1 VPGLTAT
8 SCAIVLIFNAPKDV
22 RTMDAAAKKQIMR
35 EAAVAPHLINNAYAR
50 IPTGQAFSSDI
61 DRRVE
66 HYLSSPA
73 HTNPLLS
80 ASARG
85 VTIHPAARSSSRA
98 HHQNDITQLSDL
110 LTYHTRHRWRDDVF
124 SLADK
129 SVSLQG
135 IYRQS
140 GKVMRCISRDVAHVT
155 VRDCVAY
162 QFARA
167 VHWTA
172 AQELERLI
180 GGKSVQLPAPATG
193 SDVGNLAINRCVMS
207 AHGHSTDFNP
217 LLPQVEPTAGRPERD
232 RSTVVWL
239 HDEEA
244 AKHRV
249 LIRGGLLYFATN
261 GQVVDT
267 ASPLYRDHGAGPH
280 GSGEFRDRQLNCAGY
295 VLSLQGEL
303 FAGIHAPGSAAEC
316 MGKNPFYHSSYMA
329 GRDVLCAGRIFVR
342 QGMLVGIDNA
352 SGHYKPSAD
361 HLRRAIR
368 ELDRQ
373 GVDLEELYCE
383 DVSRTN
389 RLGDRGWEMLWPA
402 AADFLAGTEGAPI
415 SGQWVQG
422 NSAILQS
429 TVAEYRNSRGM
440 FSNTSTQTQDALN
453 VLEAVVSNSM
463 VFCVAC
469 VWYAFSPGSL
479 DDDTRWLKNAKE
491 FVEGKA
497 RVRLEPLEEGLAG
510 RFSSQRF
517 KSGLR
522 SKLRAVLPERLTQI
536 VGVYDF

>member
-1 VPGLTAT
+1 ME
-8 SCAIVLIFNAPKDV
+8 S
-22 RTMDAAAKKQIMR
+22 AAKKQILG
-35 EAAVAPHLINNAYAR
+35 EAAVAPYFINNAYSTL
-50 IPTGQAFSSDI
+50 PTGQAFSSDI

-73 HTNPLLS
+73 HTTPLLS
-80 ASARG
+80 VSARG
-85 VTIHPAARSSSRA
+85 MAIHPAARSSPRA
-98 HHQNDITQLSDL
+98 YHHAEIQQLSDL

-129 SVSLQG
+129 SVLLQG

-140 GKVMRCISRDVAHVT
+140 GHIMRSVSRNVTHST

-172 AQELERLI
+172 AKELERLI
-180 GGKSVQLPAPATG
+180 GGKSVTLPAPATG
-193 SDVGNLAINRCVMS
+193 SDVGELAINRCIMS
-207 AHGHSTDFNP
+207 PHGHTTDFNP
-217 LLPQVEPTAGRPERD
+217 LLPQVEPIADRPERD

-244 AKHRV
+244 ARHRI

-261 GQVVDT
+261 GQKVDT
-267 ASPLYRDHGAGPH
+267 DSPAYLDHGAGIA
-280 GSGEFRDRQLNCAGY
+280 SGRFREPQLNCAGY

-303 FAGIHAPGSAAEC
+303 FAGLHAPGSAAQC

-329 GRDVLCAGRIFVR
+329 GRDVLCAGRIFVK
-342 QGMLVGIDNA
+342 QGNLVGIDNA

-383 DVSRTN
+383 DISRTN
-389 RLGDRGWEMLWPA
+389 RLGDNGWEMLWPA

-415 SGQWVQG
+415 ASQWFQG
-422 NSAILQS
+422 NSARLQ
-429 TVAEYRNSRGM
+429 VAVTEY
-440 FSNTSTQTQDALN
+440 
-453 VLEAVVSNSM
+453 
-463 VFCVAC
+463 
-469 VWYAFSPGSL
+469 
-479 DDDTRWLKNAKE
+479 
-491 FVEGKA
+491 
-497 RVRLEPLEEGLAG
+497 
-510 RFSSQRF
+510 
-517 KSGLR
+517 
-522 SKLRAVLPERLTQI
+522 
-536 VGVYDF
+536 

>member
-1 VPGLTAT
+1 
-8 SCAIVLIFNAPKDV
+8 
-22 RTMDAAAKKQIMR
+22 MDAVAKKQIMR
-35 EAAVAPHLINNAYAR
+35 EAAVAPHLINGAYAT

-61 DRRVE
+61 DRRVN
-66 HYLSSPA
+66 HYAA
-73 HTNPLLS
+73 HTPPRAHSHRL
-80 ASARG
+80 
-85 VTIHPAARSSSRA
+85 AAPIDASRA
-98 HHQNDITQLSDL
+98 HHHAEIHQLSDL

-140 GKVMRCISRDVAHVT
+140 GHIMRSVSRNVTHST

-180 GGKSVQLPAPATG
+180 GGKSVQLPAPARG
-193 SDVGNLAINRCVMS
+193 RDVGELEINRCIMS
-207 AHGHSTDFNP
+207 AHGRDADEHYRVSELGD
-217 LLPQVEPTAGRPERD
+217 RPERQ
-232 RSTVVWL
+232 RTNLVWL

-244 AKHRV
+244 AKHRI

-261 GQVVDT
+261 GQLVDT
-267 ASPLYRDHGAGPH
+267 SGCPRWAGDAEGPFREPTL
-280 GSGEFRDRQLNCAGY
+280 GSAGY
-295 VLSLQGEL
+295 VLNLQGDL
-303 FAGIHAPGSAAEC
+303 FSGTHAPVDSPHQC
-316 MGKNPFYHSSYMA
+316 MGKHPFYHSSYMA
-329 GRDVLCAGRIFVR
+329 GTAVICAGRIFVKH
-342 QGMLVGIDNA
+342 GKLVGIDNG
-352 SGHYKPSAD
+352 SGHYKPSAER
-361 HLRRAIR
+361 LRDGIR

-373 GVDLEELYCE
+373 GVPLEDLYCE

-389 RLGDRGWEMLWPA
+389 RIGNRGLETLWPS
-402 AADFLAGTEGAPI
+402 AADFLAGSVGAPI
-415 SGQWVQG
+415 GNEWIQM
-422 NSAILQS
+422 NSARLQS
-429 TVAEYRNSRGM
+429 SVAEYRKSRGM
-440 FSNTSTQTQDALN
+440 FSNTSTQTQDALT
-453 VLEAVVSNSM
+453 VLQAVQSDSM

-469 VWYAFSPGSL
+469 VWYAFSPGAA
-479 DDDTRWLKNAKE
+479 DDDKRWLKNAKE

-510 RFSSQRF
+510 RLSTQKF

-536 VGVYDF
+536 VGVYDM

>member
-1 VPGLTAT
+1 
-8 SCAIVLIFNAPKDV
+8 
-22 RTMDAAAKKQIMR
+22 MDAVAKKQIMR
-35 EAAVAPHLINNAYAR
+35 DAADAPQMINNAYPK
-50 IPTGQAFSSDI
+50 IPSGVAFSSDI

-66 HYLSSPA
+66 HYLSSAA
-73 HTNPLLS
+73 HINPLLR

-85 VTIHPAARSSSRA
+85 MAIHPAARSSSRA
-98 HHQNDITQLSDL
+98 YHQAEIQQLSEL
-110 LTYHTRHRWRDDVF
+110 LNYHASRPWRDDVF

-140 GKVMRCISRDVAHVT
+140 GHIMRSVSRNVTHST

-172 AQELERLI
+172 AQELQSLI
-180 GGKSVQLPAPATG
+180 GGKRVFVPASDGQMTEAG
-193 SDVGNLAINRCVMS
+193 RDVGDFAINRCIMS
-207 AHGHSTDFNP
+207 AHGHTTDFSSR
-217 LLPQVEPTAGRPERD
+217 LPQLEPSGGRPERN

-244 AKHRV
+244 AKHRI

-261 GQVVDT
+261 GQKVDT
-267 ASPLYRDHGAGPH
+267 TSPAYRDHGAGIA
-280 GSGEFRDRQLNCAGY
+280 SGKFREPDLNCAGY
-295 VLSLQGEL
+295 VLALQGEL
-303 FAGIHAPGSAAEC
+303 FAGLHAPDTALKC

-329 GRDVLCAGRIFVR
+329 GRDVLCAGRIFVK
-342 QGMLVGIDNA
+342 QGNLVGIDNA

-368 ELDRQ
+368 ELERQ
-373 GVDLEELYCE
+373 GVNLKQLYCE
-383 DVSRTN
+383 DISRTN
-389 RLGDRGWEMLWPA
+389 RVGDNGWNMLWPA
-402 AADFLAGTEGAPI
+402 AAKFLAGIEGAPI
-415 SGQWVQG
+415 TSQWVQG
-422 NSAILQS
+422 NSARLQGAV
-429 TVAEYRNSRGM
+429 TEYQKSRGI
-440 FSNTSTQTQDALN
+440 FSNTSTQTQDALR
-453 VLEAVVSNSM
+453 VLQAVQSNSM
-463 VFCVAC
+463 VFCVAS
-469 VWYAFSPGSL
+469 VWYAFSPGSA
-479 DDDTRWLKNAKE
+479 DDDKRWLKNAKE

-510 RFSSQRF
+510 RFSTQTF

-522 SKLRAVLPERLTQI
+522 SRLRAVLPERLTQI

>member
-1 VPGLTAT
+1 
-8 SCAIVLIFNAPKDV
+8 
-22 RTMDAAAKKQIMR
+22 MDAAAKKLIMR
-35 EAAVAPHLINNAYAR
+35 EAAVAPHLINNAYST

-73 HTNPLLS
+73 HTTPLLA

-85 VTIHPAARSSSRA
+85 MAIHPAARSSSRA
-98 HHQNDITQLSDL
+98 YHQPEIQQLSDL

-140 GKVMRCISRDVAHVT
+140 GTLMRSVSRNVTHIT

-172 AQELERLI
+172 AKDLERLI

-193 SDVGNLAINRCVMS
+193 SDVGELAINRCIMS
-207 AHGHSTDFNP
+207 AHGHTTDFNP
-217 LLPQVEPTAGRPERD
+217 QLPQVEPIADRPERD

-244 AKHRV
+244 ARHRI

-261 GQVVDT
+261 GQKVDT
-267 ASPLYRDHGAGPH
+267 DSPAYLDHGAGIA
-280 GSGEFRDRQLNCAGY
+280 SGRFREPQLNCAGY

-303 FAGIHAPGSAAEC
+303 FAGLHAPGSAAEC

-329 GRDVLCAGRIFVR
+329 GRDVLCAGRIFVK
-342 QGMLVGIDNA
+342 QGNLVGIDNA

-383 DVSRTN
+383 DISRTN
-389 RLGDRGWEMLWPA
+389 RLGDNGWEMLWPA
-402 AADFLAGTEGAPI
+402 AADFLAGAEGAPI
-415 SGQWVQG
+415 GREWVQG
-422 NSAILQS
+422 NSAVLQR

-440 FSNTSTQTQDALN
+440 FSNTSTQTQNALN
-453 VLEAVVSNSM
+453 VLEAVQSNST
-463 VFCVAC
+463 VFSVAC
-469 VWYAFSPGSL
+469 VWYAFNPGAL
-479 DDDTRWLKNAKE
+479 DDDKRWLKNAKE

-497 RVRLEPLEEGLAG
+497 RVHLEPLEEGLAG
-510 RFSSQRF
+510 RFSTQRF

>member
-1 VPGLTAT
+1 MR
-8 SCAIVLIFNAPKDV
+8 SSDV
-22 RTMDAAAKKQIMR
+22 ESAAKKQIMR
-35 EAAVAPHLINNAYAR
+35 EAAVAPHLINNAYST

-66 HYLSSPA
+66 LYLSSPA
-73 HTNPLLS
+73 HTTPLLS

-85 VTIHPAARSSSRA
+85 MAIHPAARSSPRA
-98 HHQNDITQLSDL
+98 YYQTEIQQLGDL

-140 GKVMRCISRDVAHVT
+140 GHIMRSVSRNVTHST

-172 AQELERLI
+172 AKELERLI
-180 GGKSVQLPAPATG
+180 GGKSVTLPAPATG
-193 SDVGNLAINRCVMS
+193 RDVGELAINRCIMS
-207 AHGHSTDFNP
+207 AHGHTTDFNP
-217 LLPQVEPTAGRPERD
+217 LLPQVEPIADRPERD

-244 AKHRV
+244 ARHRI

-261 GQVVDT
+261 GQKVDT
-267 ASPLYRDHGAGPH
+267 DSPAYLDHGAGIA
-280 GSGEFRDRQLNCAGY
+280 SGRFREPQLNCAGY

-303 FAGIHAPGSAAEC
+303 FAGLHAPGSAAQC

-329 GRDVLCAGRIFVR
+329 GQDVLCAGRIFVK
-342 QGMLVGIDNA
+342 QGNLVGIDNA

-383 DVSRTN
+383 DISRTN
-389 RLGDRGWEMLWPA
+389 RLGDNGWEMLWPA
-402 AADFLAGTEGAPI
+402 AAEFLAGTEGAPI
-415 SGQWVQG
+415 ASQWVQG
-422 NSAILQS
+422 NSARLQGAV
-429 TVAEYRNSRGM
+429 TEYQKSRGM
-440 FSNTSTQTQDALN
+440 FSNTSTQTQDALR
-453 VLEAVVSNSM
+453 VLQAVQSNSM

-469 VWYAFSPGSL
+469 VWYAFSPGL
-479 DDDTRWLKNAKE
+479 ADDDKRWLKNARE

-510 RFSSQRF
+510 RFSTQTF

-522 SKLRAVLPERLTQI
+522 SKLRAVLPERLTPI

>member
-1 VPGLTAT
+1 MEAE
-8 SCAIVLIFNAPKDV
+8 
-22 RTMDAAAKKQIMR
+22 AKKQIMR
-35 EAAVAPHLINNAYAR
+35 EAAVAPHLINNAYST

-73 HTNPLLS
+73 QTNPLLS

-85 VTIHPAARSSSRA
+85 MGIHPAARSSSRA
-98 HHQNDITQLSDL
+98 HHQAEIQQLSDL

-140 GKVMRCISRDVAHVT
+140 GHIMRSVSRDVTHST
-155 VRDCVAY
+155 VRDFVAY

-207 AHGHSTDFNP
+207 AHGHNVDSGFLIEEMGD
-217 LLPQVEPTAGRPERD
+217 RPERG
-232 RSTVVWL
+232 RKSLVWL
-239 HDEEA
+239 LDEEA
-244 AKHRV
+244 AKHRI

-261 GQVVDT
+261 GQLVDT
-267 ASPLYRDHGAGPH
+267 SADSYRDHGAGMAE
-280 GSGEFRDRQLNCAGY
+280 GRFREPSLYSAGY
-295 VLSLQGEL
+295 VLSLQGGL
-303 FAGIHAPGSAAEC
+303 FAGIHAPGNSPHQC
-316 MGKNPFYHSSYMA
+316 MGKNPFYHSSYM
-329 GRDVLCAGRIFVR
+329 GGEDVLCAGRIFVK
-342 QGMLVGIDNA
+342 QGKLVGIDNA
-352 SGHYKPSAD
+352 SGHYKPSAER
-361 HLRRAIR
+361 LRGAIR

-383 DVSRTN
+383 DISRTN
-389 RLGDRGWEMLWPA
+389 RLGDRGWEMLWPSA
-402 AADFLAGTEGAPI
+402 VDFLAGTEGSPI
-415 SGQWVQG
+415 DKQWVQG
-422 NSAILQS
+422 NGARLQR
-429 TVAEYRNSRGM
+429 TATDYQKSRGI

-453 VLEAVVSNSM
+453 VLEAVQSNST

-469 VWYAFSPGSL
+469 VWYAFSPGAAA
-479 DDDTRWLKNAKE
+479 DDQRWLKNAKE

-497 RVRLEPLEEGLAG
+497 HVRLEPLEEGLAG
-510 RFSSQRF
+510 RLSTQKF

-522 SKLRAVLPERLTQI
+522 SKLRAVLPERLVQI
-536 VGVYDF
+536 VGVYDA